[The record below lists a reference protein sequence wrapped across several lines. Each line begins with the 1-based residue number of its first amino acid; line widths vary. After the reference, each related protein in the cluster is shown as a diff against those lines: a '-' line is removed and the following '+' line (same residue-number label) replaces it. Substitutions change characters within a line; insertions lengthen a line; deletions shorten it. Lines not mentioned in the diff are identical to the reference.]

1 MKAAVLQAAQ
11 GQPEYAD
18 FAEPTA
24 GEGHQLVE
32 LVAAGLHQL
41 VRARAHGR
49 HYSSQGGYPLIP
61 GVDAVARTT
70 EGALIYT
77 GNVAAPYGTMAE
89 RIAVPHAFHFELPA
103 GTGRRPRSLGR
114 RDPRGPRGG
123 GAEPGARLRLGRA
136 RRDRVRR
143 AQPPEWA
150 ADASDTSYVQI
161 GALAGPD
168 AALPAA
174 LLRSRRIRVL
184 GSGLGSVSRALVLS
198 ALPEYVVRIA
208 EGHVEVAVESY
219 PLSEVAHAWTATA
232 KNNARIVLTA

>member
-1 MKAAVLQAAQ
+1 VLDYVWGAPAETVFAALN
-11 GQPEYAD
+11 
-18 FAEPTA
+18 
-24 GEGHQLVE
+24 
-32 LVAAGLHQL
+32 
-41 VRARAHGR
+41 R
-49 HYSSQGGYPLIP
+49 
-61 GVDAVARTT
+61 
-70 EGALIYT
+70 
-77 GNVAAPYGTMAE
+77 
-89 RIAVPHAFHFELPA
+89 
-103 GTGRRPRSLGR
+103 
-114 RDPRGPRGG
+114 
-123 GAEPGARLRLGRA
+123 
-136 RRDRVRR
+136 
-143 AQPPEWA
+143 PEWA

-232 KNNARIVLTA
+232 KNNARIVLAA